1 MAYPIKYIEN
11 NLVFNHD
18 GECFA
23 YYELLPY
30 NYSFLNPEQKYQVHD
45 SFRQLIAQNRDGKIH
60 ALQISTESSI
70 RAAQERSK
78 QEVTGK
84 LKNVACAKIDAQTE
98 ALISMIG
105 ENQVDYRFFI
115 GFKLLVNEQEVTM
128 KQFRREAK
136 TAVSDFLHE
145 VNHKLMGDFVSMSNE
160 EIWRFQKMEKL
171 LESKISRRFKVRRLD
186 KDDFGYLI
194 EHLYGQT
201 GTAYEDYEYYLP
213 KKRFQEETL
222 VKYYDLIKPTR
233 CLIEE
238 NQRYLKIEQEDGT
251 VYAAYFT
258 INSIV
263 GELDFPSS
271 EIFYYQQQQFT
282 FPIDTWEKCELSI
295 QQSLNCFVEH
305 GVNLPIKE
313 YAFTILLANAKNPYI
328 ILNDGYCGDGGIP
341 GYIFSWLLPNEY
353 TLSHLHVALAHET
366 NHNVRFQFIKWK
378 NDITLGEMIV
388 NEGLA
393 ENFATFLYGEDKAGP
408 WVTKTDIETLNEYI
422 KPIIRDGL
430 NVQGLEN
437 LNAYLYGDEMAALQN
452 YPQVGLP
459 YCSGYAC
466 GYHLIKHYLQ
476 KTGKNIVEATLLPAK
491 EILNATEDFWNE

>member
-1 MAYPIKYIEN
+1 M
-11 NLVFNHD
+11 
-18 GECFA
+18 
-23 YYELLPY
+23 
-30 NYSFLNPEQKYQVHD
+30 
-45 SFRQLIAQNRDGKIH
+45 
-60 ALQISTESSI
+60 
-70 RAAQERSK
+70 
-78 QEVTGK
+78 
-84 LKNVACAKIDAQTE
+84 
-98 ALISMIG
+98 
-105 ENQVDYRFFI
+105 
-115 GFKLLVNEQEVTM
+115 
-128 KQFRREAK
+128 
-136 TAVSDFLHE
+136 
-145 VNHKLMGDFVSMSNE
+145 
-160 EIWRFQKMEKL
+160 
-171 LESKISRRFKVRRLD
+171 
-186 KDDFGYLI
+186 
-194 EHLYGQT
+194 
-201 GTAYEDYEYYLP
+201 
-213 KKRFQEETL
+213 
-222 VKYYDLIKPTR
+222 
-233 CLIEE
+233 
-238 NQRYLKIEQEDGT
+238 
-251 VYAAYFT
+251 
-258 INSIV
+258 
-263 GELDFPSS
+263 
-271 EIFYYQQQQFT
+271 
-282 FPIDTWEKCELSI
+282 
-295 QQSLNCFVEH
+295 NCFVEH

-353 TLSHLHVALAHET
+353 TLSHLHVVLAHET